1 MPAVPQPIHCVIVDD
16 HLMLLQLLAG
26 IVRSVP
32 GLVVVSTATS
42 VGQSQ
47 AVAALERID
56 LILVDPKL
64 GAGDGMDFLRAV
76 VAKHPNVKCIV
87 LSGAAAEFV
96 CPADLM
102 ANVVSVV
109 DKSHAC
115 DTLLAEIAKAVGT
128 EESAAPIRLS
138 AAEIKSR
145 LTGREF
151 ELFTVLGEG
160 LANKEIGQRFGISTR
175 TVETHR
181 KSISKKLGCSGAAL
195 VRLAAV
201 HHQIGGGPGL
211 GPMQAVDASA
221 AAGNQQ

>member
-1 MPAVPQPIHCVIVDD
+1 MHAAPATIHCVIVDD

-32 GLVVVSTATS
+32 GLVITSTATS
-42 VGQSQ
+42 AAEAG
-47 AVAALERID
+47 AIAALDRID

-64 GAGDGMDFLRAV
+64 GTGNGMDLLRTV
-76 VAKHPNVKCIV
+76 VARHPQVKCIV
-87 LSGAAAEFV
+87 LSGAAADFV

-102 ANVVSVV
+102 PNVVSVV

-115 DTLLAEIAKAVGT
+115 DTLLAEISKAVGGA
-128 EESAAPIRLS
+128 ENAAPIRLS
-138 AAEIKSR
+138 AEQIKSR

-160 LANKEIGQRFGISTR
+160 LSNKEIGQRFGISTR

-181 KSISKKLGCSGAAL
+181 KSISRKLGSSGAAL
-195 VRLAAV
+195 VRLAAI
-201 HHQIGGGPGL
+201 HHHLGGGSERGRSRS
-211 GPMQAVDASA
+211 VDPST
-221 AAGNQQ
+221 AAGNQ